1 MNLFFRKTGEQ
12 GPAVVILHGIFG
24 SSDNWLTVGKMI
36 ADAGFVV
43 YALDQ
48 RNHGRSPWSEDFDY
62 DVLANDLK
70 EFIQTEGLMQPIV
83 VGHSMGGKVVMQ
95 LAMNHPEVFSKMI
108 VVDIA
113 PRFYPVHH
121 DQILRG
127 LNAIPLS
134 TLASRQEAEQ
144 IFSQYE
150 PDPAVRQFLLKN
162 LYRNA
167 ETGQFAWRINL
178 PVLTREIPVVGSEL
192 NRPRVI
198 DKPALFVRGAESSY
212 ITTEDEATIR
222 QLFPQALIETVAGA
236 GHWVQAD
243 QPEVFTKLLTQYCA
257 D

>member
-1 MNLFFRKTGEQ
+1 
-12 GPAVVILHGIFG
+12 
-24 SSDNWLTVGKMI
+24 MI

-48 RNHGRSPWSEDFDY
+48 RNHGRSPWSDDFGY
-62 DVLANDLK
+62 DVLAEDLK
-70 EFIQTEGLMQPIV
+70 QFIDDHGLVEPIV
-83 VGHSMGGKVVMQ
+83 VGHSMGGKVAMQ
-95 LAMNHPEVFSKMI
+95 FAMHYPEAVRKMV

-127 LNAIPLS
+127 LNAIPLA
-134 TLASRQEAEQ
+134 TLPSRQEAEQ

-178 PVLTREIPVVGSEL
+178 PVLTREIAVVGSEL
-192 NRPRVI
+192 SHPQLI
-198 DKPALFVRGAESSY
+198 DKPVLFIKGAESSY
-212 ITTEDEATIR
+212 ITTEDEAAIGRLFRQATVQTI
-222 QLFPQALIETVAGA
+222 QGA

-243 QPEVFTKLLTQYCA
+243 QPEAFTQLLTQFCA
-257 D
+257 N